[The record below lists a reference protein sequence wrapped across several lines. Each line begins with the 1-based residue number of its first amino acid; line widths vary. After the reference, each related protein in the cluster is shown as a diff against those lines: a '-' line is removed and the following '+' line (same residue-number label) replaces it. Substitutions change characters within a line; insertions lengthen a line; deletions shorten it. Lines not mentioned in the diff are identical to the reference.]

1 MNIQSILNDR
11 SFQIAF
17 TSSLV
22 FLVAAFPPL
31 FRIIDRLIAKSFGK
45 RIGKNY
51 YIVLVIHAFIVGLLM
66 FLFTSYILKPVFKI
80 LTGNALPQNAL
91 PQNALPQNAK
101 PQNAKPQNAKPK
113 KTLENFSV
121 GGKMTCGS
129 K

>member
-66 FLFTSYILKPVFKI
+66 FLFTSYILKPVYKM
-80 LTGNALPQNAL
+80 LTTHDV
-91 PQNALPQNAK
+91 AK
-101 PQNAKPQNAKPK
+101 SNDKKPK

-121 GGKMTCGS
+121 GGKMTCGG